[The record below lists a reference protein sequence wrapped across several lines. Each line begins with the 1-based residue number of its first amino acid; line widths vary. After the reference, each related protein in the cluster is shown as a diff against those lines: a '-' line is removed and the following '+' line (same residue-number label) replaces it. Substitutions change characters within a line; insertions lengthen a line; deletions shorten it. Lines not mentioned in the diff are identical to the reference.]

1 LTCGSNLTANVPG
14 NLGKDLRNLRI
25 SGDAPKSYS
34 PSPRCLSLILGKGFL
49 RLRLKRFR
57 ARMDWMN
64 SFDGLRVLALES
76 RRAAELAKLI
86 TTYGGQPIVAPSMR
100 EVPLESNTEA
110 LAFARALLAGE
121 FDMVIFLTGVG
132 TRTLLSVVETVLHQ
146 RDEYIA
152 ALQRVRVVARG
163 PKPVAALREVGITP
177 SLTAPEP
184 NTWRELLGAF
194 DDAGK
199 ASPELSLRGARVAV
213 QEYGVSNPE
222 LLAGL
227 KERGAQVTRVPVYQW
242 ALPQDLAPL
251 RAAIAAIAEGA
262 VDVALFTTAVQAIH
276 LFQVAAEMKLEAPV
290 RNGLARAIVVS
301 IGPTTSE
308 ELQRRGI
315 QADLEPSHPKMGYL
329 VKEAS
334 EQAEAL
340 LRRKRQAIASGG

>member
-1 LTCGSNLTANVPG
+1 MEL
-14 NLGKDLRNLRI
+14 
-25 SGDAPKSYS
+25 
-34 PSPRCLSLILGKGFL
+34 
-49 RLRLKRFR
+49 
-57 ARMDWMN
+57 MN

-110 LAFARALLAGE
+110 LAFAQALLAGE

-132 TRTLLSVVETVLHQ
+132 TRALLSVVETTHK

-152 ALQRVRVVARG
+152 ALQRVKVVARG
-163 PKPVAALREVGITP
+163 PKPVAALREMGITP
-177 SLTAPEP
+177 AITAPEP
-184 NTWRELLGAF
+184 NTWHELLRAL

-199 ASPELSLRGARVAV
+199 ASLEVSLRGARVAV

-227 KERGAQVTRVPVYQW
+227 NERGAQVTRVPVYQW
-242 ALPQDLAPL
+242 ALPQDLGPL
-251 RAAIAAIAEGA
+251 RAAIAAIAEGT
-262 VDVALFTTAVQAIH
+262 VDVALFTTSVQAVH
-276 LFQVAAEMKLEAPV
+276 LFQVATEMKLESAV
-290 RNGLARAIVVS
+290 KNGLIRAIVAS

-334 EQAEAL
+334 EQASEM
-340 LRRKRQAIASGG
+340 LRRKRQEIATGG